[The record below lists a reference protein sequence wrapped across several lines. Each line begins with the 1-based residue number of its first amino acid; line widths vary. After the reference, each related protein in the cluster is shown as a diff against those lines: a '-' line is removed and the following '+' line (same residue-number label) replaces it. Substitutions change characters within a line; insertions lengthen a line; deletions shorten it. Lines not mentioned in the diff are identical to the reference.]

1 MTSKE
6 FSLLIEKVVKEKP
19 DLTYMEA
26 ILWYCEENDIEVESA
41 GKMITKSLKEKI
53 TLQAS
58 EAKLLKQEHSVARL
72 PV

>member
-58 EAKLLKQEHSVARL
+58 EAKLLKEEHRVARL